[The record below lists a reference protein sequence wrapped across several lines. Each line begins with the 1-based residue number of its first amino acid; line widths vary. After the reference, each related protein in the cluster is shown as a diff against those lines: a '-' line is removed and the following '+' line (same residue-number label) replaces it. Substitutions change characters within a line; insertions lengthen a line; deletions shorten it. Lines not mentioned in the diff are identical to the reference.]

1 MNKNSLNGATL
12 IALKA
17 DGTFE
22 IYHNEELPSTINSP
36 EHEVK
41 AEPAIEKWAG
51 LNEADEAII
60 DAADMTELPYH
71 KLPELY
77 NVFIEGEDGPQ
88 IYTRQNGLVY
98 VHEYD
103 MVYFDGALQGWCRH
117 ALNKRQDLSKKDRK
131 LINHILQD

>member
-1 MNKNSLNGATL
+1 MTKNNLSGATL

-22 IYHNEELPSTINSP
+22 IYHNEELPSKINSP

-41 AEPAIEKWAG
+41 AEPAIEKYAG
-51 LNEADEAII
+51 LNEEHEAII
-60 DAADMTELPYH
+60 DRSDMTEMPYH
-71 KLPELY
+71 KLPELH

-88 IYTRQNGLVY
+88 IYTKQNGLVY

-103 MVYFDGALQGWCRH
+103 IVYFPGALQGWCRH
-117 ALNKRQDLSKKDRK
+117 ALKTREDLSKKDLK
-131 LINHILQD
+131 LIDHILQA